1 MGLASTDLNSAL
13 MPLRPPVHV
22 RVYDHVHMFVF
33 YSVIHTPH
41 DIVYSS
47 AHVLRYDS

>member
-41 DIVYSS
+41 VYSS
-47 AHVLRYDS
+47 AHVLHYAS